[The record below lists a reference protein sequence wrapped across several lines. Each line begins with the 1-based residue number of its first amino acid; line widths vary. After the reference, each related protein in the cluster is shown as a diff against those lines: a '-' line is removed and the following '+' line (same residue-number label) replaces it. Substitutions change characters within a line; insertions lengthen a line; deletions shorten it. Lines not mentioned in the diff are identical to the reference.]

1 MNFEIRTTPKFEK
14 LFKKLPKDVQ
24 ERVGKRILSLAE
36 EPYQG
41 KPLHGKLK
49 GKFSLVI
56 GDYRVVY
63 EVRGNTVYLFAVGH
77 RKKIYE
83 KLEKS

>member
-1 MNFEIRTTPKFEK
+1 MSFEIRTTPKFEK
-14 LFKKLPKDVQ
+14 LFKKLPRDVQ
-24 ERVGKRILSLAE
+24 ERVVKRILNLAE

-49 GKFSLVI
+49 GKFSLVV

-63 EVRGNTVYLFAVGH
+63 EVRENTVYLLAVGH

>member
-1 MNFEIRTTPKFEK
+1 MSFEIRTTPKFER
-14 LFKKLPKDVQ
+14 LFKKLPKNVQ
-24 ERVGKRILSLAE
+24 ERIGKKLLCLAE

-49 GKFSLVI
+49 GKFSLVV

-63 EVRGNTVYLFAVGH
+63 EVRENAVYLLAVGH

-83 KLEKS
+83 RLEKS

>member
-1 MNFEIRTTPKFEK
+1 MSFEIRTTPKFER
-14 LFKKLPKDVQ
+14 LFKKLPRDVQ
-24 ERVGKRILSLAE
+24 ERVVKRILNLAE

-49 GKFSLVI
+49 GKFSLVV
-56 GDYRVVY
+56 GDYRVIY
-63 EVRGNTVYLFAVGH
+63 EVRENTVYLLAVGH

>member
-1 MNFEIRTTPKFEK
+1 LKLKPLQKR
-14 LFKKLPKDVQ
+14 LFKKLPRDVQ
-24 ERVGKRILSLAE
+24 ERVGRRILDLAE

-49 GKFSLVI
+49 GKFSLVV

-63 EVRGNTVYLFAVGH
+63 EVRENTVYLLAVGH

>member
-1 MNFEIRTTPKFEK
+1 M
-14 LFKKLPKDVQ
+14 Q

-36 EPYQG
+36 KPYQG

-49 GKFSLVI
+49 EFSLVV

-83 KLEKS
+83 KLEKF